1 MRIVLMIDWFLYY
14 SVELANALSE
24 EHDVMLVTRDH
35 SHEIAPGSRQL
46 DVEEFLNSCL
56 DPRVH
61 RETLRFRQR
70 NPRNVFEVF
79 RIYRKIR
86 VFRPRV
92 IHIQD
97 NADWRIAFIVCLFGS
112 RRLVLTVHDVV
123 RHPGKQ
129 KELFSPIRHFF
140 RRRSRRIIVH
150 GNSLKRLLAS
160 KSPMLEER
168 VRVIPHGTF
177 TVYRKWDD
185 GAIQEE
191 PGTLLFFGYISKYK
205 GIGVLMEAA
214 HLIIREIPEAKILIV
229 GSGVGLE
236 KYQEAFGQNLHFE
249 VHNEFVPTEDVHRY
263 FRRASVVVL
272 PYIEASQSGVIP
284 LAYAF
289 GKPVVATDVG
299 SIPEVVENGKTGF
312 VVPPNDPGKLAEA
325 VVTILKNPDL
335 KSRMGRNAAEK
346 AATDLSWRTI
356 AAETV
361 RVYASMIGHE

>member
-14 SVELANALSE
+14 SVELVNALSE
-24 EHDVMLVTRDH
+24 EHDVLLVTRDH

-70 NPRNVFEVF
+70 NPRNVFEVL

-86 VFRPRV
+86 VFRPQI
-92 IHIQD
+92 IHVQD
-97 NADWRIAFIVCLFGS
+97 NADWRIAFIACLFGS
-112 RRLVLTVHDVV
+112 RRLVLTIHDVV
-123 RHPGKQ
+123 PHPGKQ
-129 KELFSPIRHFF
+129 TKIFKPIRLFF
-140 RRRSRRIIVH
+140 WKRSRMIIVH
-150 GNSLKRLLAS
+150 GKKLKEMLVSLAPALRD
-160 KSPMLEER
+160 R
-168 VRVIPHGTF
+168 IRVIPHGTF
-177 TVYRKWDD
+177 TIYRKWDD
-185 GAIQEE
+185 GSIQEE
-191 PGTLLFFGYISKYK
+191 PGTMLFFGYISKYK
-205 GIGVLMEAA
+205 GIGVLIEAQPW
-214 HLIIREIPEAKILIV
+214 ITREIPEAKVLIV
-229 GSGVGLE
+229 GTGKEFE
-236 KYQEAFGQNLHFE
+236 KYKAAVRMNPSFE

-263 FRRASVVVL
+263 FRKASVVVL
-272 PYIEASQSGVIP
+272 PYIEASQSGIIP

-299 SIPEVVENGKTGF
+299 SLAEVVENGKTGF
-312 VVPPNDPGKLAEA
+312 IVPPNNPGKLAEA
-325 VVTILKNPDL
+325 VVTILKDPEL
-335 KSRMGRNAAEK
+335 RSRMGRNALEK